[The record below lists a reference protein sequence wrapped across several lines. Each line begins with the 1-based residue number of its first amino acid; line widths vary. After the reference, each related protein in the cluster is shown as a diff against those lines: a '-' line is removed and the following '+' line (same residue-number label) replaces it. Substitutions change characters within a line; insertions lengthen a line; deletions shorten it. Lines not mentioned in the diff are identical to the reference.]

1 MTRVHRRVRSLY
13 YPIVVSPVLTPGVIL
28 GISTLVFWDRLGTLM
43 DADYESLYYS
53 GLFLTIVGQSTFISA
68 YTMLVFLARLQRF
81 DRTQEEAA
89 LDLGATHA
97 QVFRSEEH
105 TSELQS
111 LMRISYAVF
120 CLKKKKTR
128 KN

>member
-68 YTMLVFLARLQRF
+68 YTMLVFLPRPAGAHEGLGDLAGVDGNAGDDLDHGCAFAISIARLRCPQR
-81 DRTQEEAA
+81 
-89 LDLGATHA
+89 
-97 QVFRSEEH
+97 
-105 TSELQS
+105 
-111 LMRISYAVF
+111 
-120 CLKKKKTR
+120 
-128 KN
+128 